1 MEKENHMEEQKQILE
16 QVFGESSE
24 SEEDE
29 QRYFVDSMDCVRTEE
44 EEEQKQ
50 ILIDA
55 SGELPDNQED
65 KHRHFGDAADC
76 NQPGTPSKRVPIWHR
91 IEEVNGLW
99 LCREFLSPEQQSSL
113 LSAIENEGWFTQ
125 PSHNQA
131 MGFGN
136 LPLWATELSAYIRE
150 VVWLSKYVFECE
162 DGQEY
167 CPLPSDLLWREP
179 LFDQLI
185 VNVYQP
191 GEGICGHVDLMRFDD
206 GIAITSLESACV
218 MHFTRVKTEDVEC
231 EERGDAPITKI
242 PVYLNPGSLVLMW
255 GEARYIWKHEIN
267 RKLGFQVWEE
277 QEICQKKRTSIT
289 LRKLC
294 PTGQDL

>member
-1 MEKENHMEEQKQILE
+1 MNRD
-16 QVFGESSE
+16 VSE
-24 SEEDE
+24 I
-29 QRYFVDSMDCVRTEE
+29 QWIVCVRRK
-44 EEEQKQ
+44 EEQKQ
-50 ILIDA
+50 ILIEVF
-55 SGELPDNQED
+55 GELSDSQED
-65 KHRHFGDAADC
+65 NHRHL
-76 NQPGTPSKRVPIWHR
+76 QPEAPNNRVPIWHR

-125 PSHNQA
+125 SSHNQA
-131 MGFGN
+131 MGFGD
-136 LPLWATELSAYIRE
+136 LPSWATELSAHIRK

-162 DGQEY
+162 DGEKY

-218 MHFTRVKTEDVEC
+218 VHFTQVKTDEC
-231 EERGDAPITKI
+231 EERRDAPIKKI

-267 RKLGFQVWEE
+267 RQLGFQVWEG

-294 PTGQDL
+294 PTG